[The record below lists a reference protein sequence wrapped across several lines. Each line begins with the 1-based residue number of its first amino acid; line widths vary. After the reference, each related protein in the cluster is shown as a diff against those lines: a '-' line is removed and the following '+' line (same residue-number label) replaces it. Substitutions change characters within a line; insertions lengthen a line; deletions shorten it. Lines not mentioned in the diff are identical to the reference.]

1 MEEKFSMNES
11 IQAGAPDITYS
22 GNEGPKSPQQEQEMQ
37 KMRMMASN
45 PSLEDSRNEMMEN
58 IALDVFGKP
67 LSDLSEDEIIQIEI
81 MMEEMSKK
89 STAPRM
95 MAGWK
100 DLIDVNHP
108 SFVPD
113 SWKDL
118 VDTNHSSY
126 DKNYESLSKGGRTG
140 YAGGGPMDTG
150 EDEQGKQI
158 AAEIWSQMEPEQ
170 KVQFQSFEAF
180 FQSGIWKQILQQL
193 QQDQSGIRSQA
204 PEMSMSEN
212 VNVAEQMPGGGI
224 ADVDVREKV
233 AMAANGGLMGLYN
246 RGM

>member
-11 IQAGAPDITYS
+11 IQAGAPDIKYNR
-22 GNEGPKSPQQEQEMQ
+22 GDI
-37 KMRMMASN
+37 RMAN
-45 PSLEDSRNEMMEN
+45 QA
-58 IALDVFGKP
+58 I
-67 LSDLSEDEIIQIEI
+67 
-81 MMEEMSKK
+81 
-89 STAPRM
+89 
-95 MAGWK
+95 
-100 DLIDVNHP
+100 
-108 SFVPD
+108 
-113 SWKDL
+113 
-118 VDTNHSSY
+118 
-126 DKNYESLSKGGRTG
+126 
-140 YAGGGPMDTG
+140 GGG
-150 EDEQGKQI
+150 EGKEI

-170 KVQFQSFEAF
+170 KMQFQSFDAF

-246 RGM
+246 RGR

>member
-1 MEEKFSMNES
+1 MDEKISMTES
-11 IQAGAPDITYS
+11 IEAGAPDIKYNQ
-22 GNEGPKSPQQEQEMQ
+22 GDI
-37 KMRMMASN
+37 RMAN
-45 PSLEDSRNEMMEN
+45 QA
-58 IALDVFGKP
+58 I
-67 LSDLSEDEIIQIEI
+67 
-81 MMEEMSKK
+81 
-89 STAPRM
+89 
-95 MAGWK
+95 
-100 DLIDVNHP
+100 
-108 SFVPD
+108 
-113 SWKDL
+113 
-118 VDTNHSSY
+118 
-126 DKNYESLSKGGRTG
+126 
-140 YAGGGPMDTG
+140 GGGEG
-150 EDEQGKQI
+150 REI

-170 KVQFQSFEAF
+170 KMQFQSFDAF

>member
-1 MEEKFSMNES
+1 MEEKISMNES
-11 IQAGAPDITYS
+11 IQAGAPDIKYS
-22 GNEGPKSPQQEQEMQ
+22 GGDIRMGGQEPNDQ
-37 KMRMMASN
+37 S
-45 PSLEDSRNEMMEN
+45 
-58 IALDVFGKP
+58 
-67 LSDLSEDEIIQIEI
+67 
-81 MMEEMSKK
+81 
-89 STAPRM
+89 
-95 MAGWK
+95 
-100 DLIDVNHP
+100 
-108 SFVPD
+108 
-113 SWKDL
+113 
-118 VDTNHSSY
+118 
-126 DKNYESLSKGGRTG
+126 
-140 YAGGGPMDTG
+140 
-150 EDEQGKQI
+150 KQI

-180 FQSGIWKQILQQL
+180 FESGIWKQILQQL

>member
-1 MEEKFSMNES
+1 MDEKISMTES
-11 IQAGAPDITYS
+11 IQAGAPDIKYNS
-22 GNEGPKSPQQEQEMQ
+22 GDIRMGRQEPNDQSM
-37 KMRMMASN
+37 
-45 PSLEDSRNEMMEN
+45 
-58 IALDVFGKP
+58 
-67 LSDLSEDEIIQIEI
+67 
-81 MMEEMSKK
+81 
-89 STAPRM
+89 
-95 MAGWK
+95 
-100 DLIDVNHP
+100 
-108 SFVPD
+108 
-113 SWKDL
+113 
-118 VDTNHSSY
+118 
-126 DKNYESLSKGGRTG
+126 
-140 YAGGGPMDTG
+140 
-150 EDEQGKQI
+150 QI

-212 VNVAEQMPGGGI
+212 VNMAEQMPGGGI